1 MKIMK
6 NFAARTATLIPDTDN
21 AHDDS
26 SVAVKV
32 QATLGVTLTPCE
44 LAPPP
49 PVASLPQGVVS
60 PAQRNFNVRYL
71 LSFAKKWCKRAKVPR
86 VMSVMAIYR

>member
-49 PVASLPQGVVS
+49 PVCFFVKQVSPAQGVVS
-60 PAQRNFNVRYL
+60 PP
-71 LSFAKKWCKRAKVPR
+71 SD
-86 VMSVMAIYR
+86 